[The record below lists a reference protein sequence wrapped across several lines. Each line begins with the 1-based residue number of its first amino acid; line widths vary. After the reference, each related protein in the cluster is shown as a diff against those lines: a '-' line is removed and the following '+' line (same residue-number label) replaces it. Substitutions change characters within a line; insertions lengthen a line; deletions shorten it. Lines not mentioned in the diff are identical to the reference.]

1 MHLRVK
7 SFLKGSASANIY
19 YFYKAIT
26 LWHSP
31 NIQRSVMIKQIT
43 LGLALLTGSFSGK
56 TQTIVL
62 TSPSGNIR
70 VEIKNEDKLSYRVFM
85 KDKVIIMNSPMG
97 FKFKNEP
104 DMGSELKLVDQKEEL
119 VNETWSPVV
128 RSKHETIKDHYKSIQ
143 LSFIEKSELN
153 RKMNVEFRAY
163 NDGVAF
169 RYQLFPEARIGDRN
183 ITKELTGFS
192 FSGNPKGWIADYKSY
207 TSSQEKEFL
216 PKPLSSIDPL
226 TKAGLPFLVEID
238 KTHYAA
244 ITEAK
249 IDNYPGFYI
258 GMDREGITNKV
269 NLVTK
274 LSPLPFELEDG
285 IKARFSDNIYTPW
298 RVIMLGNTPGS
309 LIESEIVQNLND
321 PCALKDVSWIKP
333 GMSAWDHWWSGE
345 VKQDMPTIKQYIDL
359 ASAQGWPYMIIDWQ
373 WYGPYNNTEA
383 DITKPAPQL
392 NMEELVN
399 YAKQKNVRLWLWI
412 YSSDV
417 NRKNQYKEAFALYE
431 KWGIAGVKIDFMD
444 RDDQEMVN
452 WYKKIIR
459 EAAEHHLLVDFH
471 GAYKPDGIIRTYPNM
486 ITREGV
492 MGEEY
497 SKFSSKLLPEHNVTL
512 PFTRML
518 AGQMDY
524 TPGGFLNITKAE
536 FKEGSLPTKVMNTR
550 CAELSKFV
558 IYESP
563 LTVNCEHPDNV
574 LNQPGADFL
583 KVVPTVWDD
592 IHVLSGYPGEHIA
605 LVKRTGTDYFI
616 GAMTN
621 SLPRAIKIKLDFLP
635 KGVYELTSWSDA
647 KDAGTH
653 PAKLVISKQIV
664 NSRSS
669 IAVKM
674 AGSGGYVAQIRLVM
688 KNK

>member
-1 MHLRVK
+1 
-7 SFLKGSASANIY
+7 
-19 YFYKAIT
+19 
-26 LWHSP
+26 
-31 NIQRSVMIKQIT
+31 MIKQIT
-43 LGLALLTGSFSGK
+43 LCLLMSAGAAISYG
-56 TQTIVL
+56 QTITL
-62 TSPSGNIR
+62 TSPSGDIHIE
-70 VEIKNEDKLSYRVFM
+70 VKNQDKLSYRVLM
-85 KDKVIIMNSPMG
+85 RDKVIIMNSPMG
-97 FKFKNEP
+97 FKFQNEP
-104 DMGSELKLVDQKEEL
+104 DMGSDLQLVSQKEQEFD
-119 VNETWSPVV
+119 ETWSPVI
-128 RSKHETIKDHYKSIQ
+128 RSKHESIKDHYKSLQ
-143 LSFIEKSELN
+143 LSFIENSELR
-153 RKMNVEFRAY
+153 RKINIELRAY
-163 NDGVAF
+163 DDGVAF

-192 FSGNPKGWIADYKSY
+192 FPGDPKGWVADYKKY
-207 TSSQEKEFL
+207 SSPQEEQFL
-216 PKPLSSIDPL
+216 PKQLSSIDPL

-258 GMDREGITNKV
+258 GTDRQGGTNKV
-269 NLVTK
+269 DLVTK

-285 IKARFSDNIYTPW
+285 IKARFSDNLYTPW
-298 RVIMLGNTPGS
+298 RVIMLGKTPGS
-309 LIESEIVQNLND
+309 LIESEIIQNLND
-321 PCALKDVSWIKP
+321 PCVLEDVSWIKP

-359 ASAQGWPYMIIDWQ
+359 ASAQGWPYMIVDWQ
-373 WYGPYNNTEA
+373 WYGPYNKSEA
-383 DITKPAPQL
+383 DITKAASQL
-392 NMEELVN
+392 NMPELLS

-417 NRKNQYKEAFALYE
+417 NRKNNFKEAFALYE
-431 KWGIAGVKIDFMD
+431 KWGVAGIKIDFMD

-452 WYKKIIR
+452 WYKKIIV
-459 EAAEHHLLVDFH
+459 EAADHHLLVDFH

-492 MGEEY
+492 MGEEW
-497 SKFSSKLLPEHNVTL
+497 SKFSTKLLPEHNVTL

-524 TPGGFLNITKAE
+524 TPGGFLNITKAQ

-563 LTVNCEHPDNV
+563 LTVNCEHPDNI

-583 KVVPTVWDD
+583 QIVPTVWDD

-605 LVKRTGTDYFI
+605 LVKRSGNSYFI

-621 SLPRAIKIKLDFLP
+621 SLPRILKIKLDFLP
-635 KGVYELTSWSDA
+635 KGIYEITSWADA
-647 KDAGTH
+647 KDAGTN
-653 PAKLVISKQIV
+653 PTKLVKNKKIV
-664 NSRSS
+664 NSRSMVT
-669 IAVKM
+669 IKM
-674 AGSGGYVAQIRLVM
+674 AGSGGYVAQIKLVTNNT
-688 KNK
+688 K